1 MDERI
6 LVEVY
11 VPAVLQGMEVLLPA
25 QAKLGVVHC
34 FVSRLLETAWNLEK
48 GSLRMLYGIWSSRT
62 ACRISHCVLR
72 MPAFATQN
80 ASSSYRRNEMSI
92 KIQVDPAR
100 LDSAAGQIEQQTLSY
115 EKNYRRLFQEVAAM
129 GSGWQGKDNQAFV
142 SQIQGF
148 EKDFQQMAALMREY
162 AAFLKLSAKT
172 YRQTQDE
179 RAQMARRL
187 VN

>member
-1 MDERI
+1 
-6 LVEVY
+6 
-11 VPAVLQGMEVLLPA
+11 
-25 QAKLGVVHC
+25 
-34 FVSRLLETAWNLEK
+34 
-48 GSLRMLYGIWSSRT
+48 
-62 ACRISHCVLR
+62 
-72 MPAFATQN
+72 
-80 ASSSYRRNEMSI
+80 MSI

-115 EKNYRRLFQEVAAM
+115 EKNLFQEVAAM

>member
-1 MDERI
+1 
-6 LVEVY
+6 
-11 VPAVLQGMEVLLPA
+11 
-25 QAKLGVVHC
+25 
-34 FVSRLLETAWNLEK
+34 
-48 GSLRMLYGIWSSRT
+48 
-62 ACRISHCVLR
+62 
-72 MPAFATQN
+72 
-80 ASSSYRRNEMSI
+80 MSI

-129 GSGWQGKDNQAFV
+129 GSGWQGKE
-142 SQIQGF
+142 IQGF

>member
-1 MDERI
+1 
-6 LVEVY
+6 
-11 VPAVLQGMEVLLPA
+11 
-25 QAKLGVVHC
+25 
-34 FVSRLLETAWNLEK
+34 
-48 GSLRMLYGIWSSRT
+48 
-62 ACRISHCVLR
+62 
-72 MPAFATQN
+72 
-80 ASSSYRRNEMSI
+80 MSI

-129 GSGWQGKDNQAFV
+129 GSGWQGKDNQVFV

>member
-1 MDERI
+1 
-6 LVEVY
+6 
-11 VPAVLQGMEVLLPA
+11 
-25 QAKLGVVHC
+25 
-34 FVSRLLETAWNLEK
+34 
-48 GSLRMLYGIWSSRT
+48 
-62 ACRISHCVLR
+62 
-72 MPAFATQN
+72 
-80 ASSSYRRNEMSI
+80 MSI

-100 LDSAAGQIEQQTLSY
+100 LDSAVGQIEQRPCTTKELPPFIS
-115 EKNYRRLFQEVAAM
+115 
-129 GSGWQGKDNQAFV
+129 GGGGDGHGWQEGYQAFV

>member
-1 MDERI
+1 
-6 LVEVY
+6 
-11 VPAVLQGMEVLLPA
+11 
-25 QAKLGVVHC
+25 
-34 FVSRLLETAWNLEK
+34 
-48 GSLRMLYGIWSSRT
+48 
-62 ACRISHCVLR
+62 
-72 MPAFATQN
+72 
-80 ASSSYRRNEMSI
+80 MSI

-148 EKDFQQMAALMREY
+148 EKDLREY

>member
-11 VPAVLQGMEVLLPA
+11 VPAVQKGMEVLLPA
-25 QAKLGVVHC
+25 QAKLCVVHSL
-34 FVSRLLETAWNLEK
+34 VSQILETAWHLEK
-48 GSLRMLYGIWSSRT
+48 GSLEKGRT
-62 ACRISHCVLR
+62 ACRISSCALR
-72 MPAFATQN
+72 RPAFIAQN

-162 AAFLKLSAKT
+162 ASFLKLSAKT

>member
-1 MDERI
+1 
-6 LVEVY
+6 
-11 VPAVLQGMEVLLPA
+11 
-25 QAKLGVVHC
+25 
-34 FVSRLLETAWNLEK
+34 
-48 GSLRMLYGIWSSRT
+48 
-62 ACRISHCVLR
+62 
-72 MPAFATQN
+72 
-80 ASSSYRRNEMSI
+80 MSI

-100 LDSAAGQIEQQTLSY
+100 LDSSAGQIEQQTLSY
-115 EKNYRRLFQEVAAM
+115 EKNYRRLFQEVSAM